1 MFSAK
6 RIVLIS
12 VLSFLSANAL
22 SKTISVT
29 DSTLSGAEAK
39 VAQQA
44 ESENASYRGTTP
56 EPPKFPT
63 PTRIQASLSA
73 QPPQDNPAKTK
84 ESQVG

>member
-44 ESENASYRGTTP
+44 ESENASYKIVSALYKNRVYMTA
-56 EPPKFPT
+56 E
-63 PTRIQASLSA
+63 LS
-73 QPPQDNPAKTK
+73 K
-84 ESQVG
+84 

>member
-12 VLSFLSANAL
+12 VFSFMSANAL

-44 ESENASYRGTTP
+44 ESENASYKIVSALYKNRVYMTA
-56 EPPKFPT
+56 E
-63 PTRIQASLSA
+63 LS
-73 QPPQDNPAKTK
+73 K
-84 ESQVG
+84 